1 MLKFFFKII
10 LIIILCTKFSYSKN
24 YTDILINGN
33 IRISDESIILFSE
46 ISKENSLDENSLNLI
61 LKKLYATGFFKDI
74 SLEIKDNKLIINVI
88 ENPIIQTVFIQD
100 INKKKI
106 KESIYDTLSL
116 KDRSSFNL
124 VSFKKDEISII
135 NFLKNK
141 GYYTATVTSSFEDLG
156 ENKINLFY
164 KIKLGEKAR
173 ISKISFIGDKNFKD
187 NKLRSIIISEEYKF
201 WKILSG
207 KKFLNEDLIR
217 FDVKLLNN
225 FYKNKG
231 FFNVKI
237 DSSFANYLGNDKFEL
252 IYNIS
257 SGKKYLFNNLSLNLP
272 TDYDESNF
280 SKLKLIFNDL
290 KGENYSLNSIDKILK
305 EIDKIVLNEQ
315 YEFLKSTVEESINDN
330 FINLTFNILES
341 EKFYVE
347 KINIFGNNITQE
359 DVLRNRLFVDEGD
372 AFNELLHKKSL
383 NKLKSTNFFS
393 DVRSE
398 ILRGSTN
405 NQKIINISVDE
416 KPTGEITAGA
426 GFGTDGGTLG
436 FGVKENN
443 FLGRGIAFGTNLSLG
458 EETIRG
464 LISLDNPNFNGSN
477 RSLNFSLES
486 TVTDRLSDFG
496 YKSSKTGFSIG
507 SGFEYY
513 DDLYLNMG
521 VSSYVEKLDTDSKA
535 SNNMKKQDGSYFDTF
550 FNYTLNYDKRNQTH
564 QPTDGFKSR
573 FTQKLPLIS
582 DNYSVTNTY
591 DYKIH
596 NEWLSENIA
605 SFGFFAMSTN
615 SVTGKNVKLSDRL
628 FIPSSR
634 LRGFESGKV
643 GPKDGLDYIGGNYAA
658 SINLATSIPQ
668 IMPNSQNTNFSAF
681 FDAANIWGIDYN
693 SSLSDSSKIRS
704 SIGIAVDFFTPIG
717 PLNISFTEVITKNKS
732 DITESFRFNL
742 GTTF

>member
-1 MLKFFFKII
+1 M
-10 LIIILCTKFSYSKN
+10 
-24 YTDILINGN
+24 INGN

-187 NKLRSIIISEEYKF
+187 NKLRSIIITEEYKF

-458 EETIRG
+458 EESIRG
-464 LISLDNPNFNGSN
+464 LISIDNPNFNGSN

-486 TVTDRLSDFG
+486 TATDRLSDFG

-521 VSSYVEKLDTDSKA
+521 VSSFVEKLDTDSKA
-535 SNNMKKQDGSYFDTF
+535 SSNMKKQDGSYFDTF

-582 DNYSVTNTY
+582 DNYSLTNTY

-596 NEWLSENIA
+596 NEWLSENVA

-615 SVTGKNVKLSDRL
+615 SITGKNVKLSDRL

-668 IMPNSQNTNFSAF
+668 IMPNSQNTNFSVF

>member
-1 MLKFFFKII
+1 
-10 LIIILCTKFSYSKN
+10 
-24 YTDILINGN
+24 LINGN

-187 NKLRSIIISEEYKF
+187 NKLRSIIITEEYKF

-458 EETIRG
+458 EESIRG
-464 LISLDNPNFNGSN
+464 LISIDNPNFNGSN

-486 TVTDRLSDFG
+486 TATDRLSDFG

-521 VSSYVEKLDTDSKA
+521 VSSFVEKLDTDSKA
-535 SNNMKKQDGSYFDTF
+535 SSNMKKQDGSYFDTF

-582 DNYSVTNTY
+582 DNYSLTNTY

-596 NEWLSENIA
+596 NEWLSENVA

-615 SVTGKNVKLSDRL
+615 SITGKNVKLSDRL

-668 IMPNSQNTNFSAF
+668 IMPNSQNTNFSVF